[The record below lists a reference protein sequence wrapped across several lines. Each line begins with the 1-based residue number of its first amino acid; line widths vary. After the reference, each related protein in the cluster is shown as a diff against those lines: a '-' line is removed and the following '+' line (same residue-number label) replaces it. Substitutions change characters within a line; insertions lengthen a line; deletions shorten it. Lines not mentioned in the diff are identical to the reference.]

1 MKIDLNKDFETQF
14 KSESWKGFSSGEV
27 VCGGIALGLA
37 AIVVFTVW
45 NGTGLPIN
53 VCVYFG
59 IPVMVPVVALGLLK
73 YQGHTM
79 ADTAKEVL
87 YFMKTRELGTE
98 MEEMNPKH
106 LRIFSMQHV
115 RKKGKREANH
125 NGSI

>member
-1 MKIDLNKDFETQF
+1 MKIDVNKDFETQF

-37 AIVVFTVW
+37 AIVVLSIWHV
-45 NGTGLPIN
+45 TGLPIN

-59 IPVMVPVVALGLLK
+59 IPIMIPVVVLGLLK

-79 ADTAKEVL
+79 LDTAKELL

-98 MEEMNPKH
+98 MEELDKTH
-106 LRIFSMQHV
+106 RRIFSMQHPV
-115 RKKGKREANH
+115 GNKKGV
-125 NGSI
+125 S

>member
-14 KSESWKGFSSGEV
+14 KSESWKGFSNGEV

-37 AIVVFTVW
+37 AIVVLFIWHV
-45 NGTGLPIN
+45 TGLPIN

-59 IPVMVPVVALGLLK
+59 IPIMIPVVALGLLK

-79 ADTAKEVL
+79 LDTAKELL

-98 MEEMNPKH
+98 MEELDKAH
-106 LRIFSMQHV
+106 RRIFSMQHPV
-115 RKKGKREANH
+115 GKKKVV
-125 NGSI
+125 S

>member
-37 AIVVFTVW
+37 AIVVLSIWHV
-45 NGTGLPIN
+45 TGLPIN

-59 IPVMVPVVALGLLK
+59 IPIMIPVVALGLLK

-79 ADTAKEVL
+79 LDTAKELL

-98 MEEMNPKH
+98 MEELDKTH
-106 LRIFSMQHV
+106 RRIFSMQHPV
-115 RKKGKREANH
+115 AKKKGV
-125 NGSI
+125 S

>member
-37 AIVVFTVW
+37 AIVVLSIWHV
-45 NGTGLPIN
+45 TGLPIN

-59 IPVMVPVVALGLLK
+59 IPIMIPVVVLGLLK
-73 YQGHTM
+73 YQGHTLL
-79 ADTAKEVL
+79 DTAKELL

-98 MEEMNPKH
+98 MEELDKTH
-106 LRIFSMQHV
+106 RRIFSMQHPV
-115 RKKGKREANH
+115 GKKKGV
-125 NGSI
+125 S